1 MKMARPTKSA
11 KLLHECSQTKEEI
24 RKRIDT
30 EEKLKGKSD
39 KIKPS
44 SYLTKKQRAIFKNIV
59 TELEN
64 AGILGNL
71 DVYLLNQMS
80 ITIDRLQELE
90 MLINKDIKLSFNPD
104 IIRARNAYSRDFQR
118 LCNELSL
125 SPQSRAKFGNIN
137 LQKEQEQG
145 DPLLKLLKGAG

>member
-1 MKMARPTKSA
+1 MARPTKSA
-11 KLLHECSQTKEEI
+11 KVLHQCSQTKAELQ
-24 RKRIDT
+24 KRIET
-30 EEKLKGKSD
+30 EDKLRGKTD
-39 KIKPS
+39 RIKPDA
-44 SYLTKKQRAIFKNIV
+44 YLTKKQKDIFNNIV
-59 TELEN
+59 NELNN

-90 MLINKDIKLSFNPD
+90 KIINKDITMSFNPD
-104 IIRARNAYSRDFQR
+104 IIRSRNSYSKDFQR

-145 DPLLKLLKGAG
+145 DPVLKLLKGAG